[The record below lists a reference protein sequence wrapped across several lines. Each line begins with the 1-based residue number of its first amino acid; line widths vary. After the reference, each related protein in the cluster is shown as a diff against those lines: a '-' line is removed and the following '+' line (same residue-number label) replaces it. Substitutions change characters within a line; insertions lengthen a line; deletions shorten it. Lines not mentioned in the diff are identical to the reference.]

1 MLFRVNNIYDRV
13 FRNNSLRLEANGYF
27 FKGLHPRIF
36 WIKLNPFLANVPKPL
51 VFWCFYGVW
60 NGNICQMFPN
70 LWFSDAFMG
79 CEMKIFAKCSQTFD
93 FPCFYGVWNGI
104 SGQKWVK
111 KSKAYIN
118 WNWILWSVQTKT
130 LSFDEKKLWNFL
142 YIYPTIEKSSTIP
155 IHVWKKV
162 VFKDNRFLKEHE

>member
-1 MLFRVNNIYDRV
+1 
-13 FRNNSLRLEANGYF
+13 
-27 FKGLHPRIF
+27 
-36 WIKLNPFLANVPKPL
+36 
-51 VFWCFYGVW
+51 
-60 NGNICQMFPN
+60 MFPN

-79 CEMKIFAKCSQTFD
+79 CEMEIFAKCSQTFGSLMLLWGVKWKYLPNVPKPLI
-93 FPCFYGVWNGI
+93 FWCFYGVWNGI

-130 LSFDEKKLWNFL
+130 LSFDDKKLWNFL

-155 IHVWKKV
+155 INVWKKV
-162 VFKDNRFLKEHE
+162 VFKDNRFLKERE